1 MADIIASRLDKIDVL
16 SAGGHKPYPYAFQ
29 RTYTIT
35 GLQFDLDC
43 LLEQETSIA
52 IAGRLVAKRVMDK
65 VCFAHVHDDNG
76 RLRIY
81 LQRNAVEDRQ
91 AEAYVMFR
99 KSVDLGDWIGLQ
111 GTLMLTQTG
120 ERMGLRSALLSS
132 ASRKISGSK
141 MRITYRNRT
150 KLH

>member
-1 MADIIASRLDKIDVL
+1 
-16 SAGGHKPYPYAFQ
+16 
-29 RTYTIT
+29 
-35 GLQFDLDC
+35 